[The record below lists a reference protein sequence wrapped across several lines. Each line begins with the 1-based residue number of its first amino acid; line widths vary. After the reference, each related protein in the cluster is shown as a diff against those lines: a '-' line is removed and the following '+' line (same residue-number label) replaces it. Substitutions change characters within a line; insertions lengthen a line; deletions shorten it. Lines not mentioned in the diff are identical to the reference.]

1 MVVEFL
7 KIGMMDMK
15 NKFKVMISYVCAFIG
30 MMFSFIGG
38 CMLDSEKL
46 LLPITICFVGI
57 IILGI
62 SIVIN
67 RKVWL

>member
-1 MVVEFL
+1 MAVEFL

-46 LLPITICFVGI
+46 FLPITICFVGI
-57 IILGI
+57 VFLGI

-67 RKVWL
+67 RKGWL

>member
-1 MVVEFL
+1 MAVEFL

-30 MMFSFIGG
+30 VMILFVGG

-46 LLPITICFVGI
+46 SLPITICFVGI
-57 IILGI
+57 VFLGI

>member
-1 MVVEFL
+1 MAVEFL

-15 NKFKVMISYVCAFIG
+15 NKFKIMIAYVCAFIG
-30 MMFSFIGG
+30 MMFYFVGG

-46 LLPITICFVGI
+46 FLPIMICFVGI
-57 IILGI
+57 VFLGI

-67 RKVWL
+67 RKGWL

>member
-15 NKFKVMISYVCAFIG
+15 NKFKVTIGYVCAFIG

-46 LLPITICFVGI
+46 SLPITICFVGI
-57 IILGI
+57 VLLGI

>member
-1 MVVEFL
+1 MAKEFL

-46 LLPITICFVGI
+46 FLPFTICFVGI
-57 IILGI
+57 VFLGI
-62 SIVIN
+62 ALFFN
-67 RKVWL
+67 RKGWL

>member
-1 MVVEFL
+1 MAEEFL

-15 NKFKVMISYVCAFIG
+15 NKIKVMIGYVCAFIG

-38 CMLDSEKL
+38 CMLDSERL
-46 LLPITICFVGI
+46 FLPTTICFIGVVFF
-57 IILGI
+57 GI
-62 SIVIN
+62 SLLIN

>member
-1 MVVEFL
+1 MAEEFL

-15 NKFKVMISYVCAFIG
+15 NKFKIMISYVCAFIG

-46 LLPITICFVGI
+46 FLPIMICFVGVVF
-57 IILGI
+57 LGI

-67 RKVWL
+67 RKGWL

>member
-1 MVVEFL
+1 MAAEFP
-7 KIGMMDMK
+7 KIWRMKMK
-15 NKFKVMISYVCAFIG
+15 NKFKIMLGYVCAFIG
-30 MMFSFIGG
+30 MMFSFVGG

-46 LLPITICFVGI
+46 LLPITICFVGVVF
-57 IILGI
+57 LGI

>member
-1 MVVEFL
+1 MAVEFL

-15 NKFKVMISYVCAFIG
+15 NKFKIMISYVCAFIG

-46 LLPITICFVGI
+46 FLPITICFVGI
-57 IILGI
+57 VFLGI
-62 SIVIN
+62 ALFLN

>member
-1 MVVEFL
+1 MAKEFL

-15 NKFKVMISYVCAFIG
+15 NKIKIMFGYVCAIIG
-30 MMFSFIGG
+30 VMISFIGG

-46 LLPITICFVGI
+46 FLPIIICFIGI
-57 IILGI
+57 VFLGI
-62 SIVIN
+62 ALFLN

>member
-15 NKFKVMISYVCAFIG
+15 NKFKVMIGYICAFIG

-46 LLPITICFVGI
+46 FLPIIICFAGI
-57 IILGI
+57 VFLGI

-67 RKVWL
+67 RKGWL

>member
-15 NKFKVMISYVCAFIG
+15 NKFKVTIGYVCVFIG

-38 CMLDSEKL
+38 CMLDSEEL
-46 LLPITICFVGI
+46 FLPIIICLVGVI
-57 IILGI
+57 FFGI
-62 SIVIN
+62 ALFLN
-67 RKVWL
+67 RKVWV

>member
-15 NKFKVMISYVCAFIG
+15 NKFKVMIGYVCAFIG
-30 MMFSFIGG
+30 MMFLFIGG

-57 IILGI
+57 ILLGI
-62 SIVIN
+62 SVVIN

>member
-1 MVVEFL
+1 MAVEFL

-30 MMFSFIGG
+30 MMFSLVGG

-46 LLPITICFVGI
+46 FLPITICFVGI
-57 IILGI
+57 VFLGI
-62 SIVIN
+62 SVVIN
-67 RKVWL
+67 RKGWL

>member
-15 NKFKVMISYVCAFIG
+15 NKFKVMIGYVCAFIG
-30 MMFSFIGG
+30 MMLSFIGG

-46 LLPITICFVGI
+46 SLPITICFIGI
-57 IILGI
+57 VLLGI

>member
-1 MVVEFL
+1 MAVEFL

-15 NKFKVMISYVCAFIG
+15 NKFKVMVGCVCAFIG

-46 LLPITICFVGI
+46 FLPIMICFIGI
-57 IILGI
+57 VFLGI
-62 SIVIN
+62 ALFFN
-67 RKVWL
+67 RKRLL

>member
-15 NKFKVMISYVCAFIG
+15 NKFKVTIGYVCVFIG

-46 LLPITICFVGI
+46 FLPIMICFIGVVF
-57 IILGI
+57 LGI

-67 RKVWL
+67 RKG

>member
-1 MVVEFL
+1 MAKEFL

-15 NKFKVMISYVCAFIG
+15 NKFKIMISYVCAFIG

-46 LLPITICFVGI
+46 FLPIMICFIGVVF
-57 IILGI
+57 LGI

-67 RKVWL
+67 RKGWL

>member
-15 NKFKVMISYVCAFIG
+15 NKFKVMIGYVCAFIG
-30 MMFSFIGG
+30 MMFFFIGG

-46 LLPITICFVGI
+46 SLPITICFVGI
-57 IILGI
+57 ILLGI
-62 SIVIN
+62 SVVIN

>member
-1 MVVEFL
+1 MAKEFL

-15 NKFKVMISYVCAFIG
+15 NKFKIMISYVCAFIG

-46 LLPITICFVGI
+46 FLPIMICFIGVVF
-57 IILGI
+57 LGI

-67 RKVWL
+67 RKG

>member
-1 MVVEFL
+1 MAVEFL

-15 NKFKVMISYVCAFIG
+15 NKFKIMIAYVCAFIG

-38 CMLDSEKL
+38 CMLDSENL
-46 LLPITICFVGI
+46 FLPIMICFIGVVF
-57 IILGI
+57 LGI

-67 RKVWL
+67 RKGWL

>member
-1 MVVEFL
+1 MAEEFL

-30 MMFSFIGG
+30 MMFSFVGG

-46 LLPITICFVGI
+46 FLPITICFVGTVF
-57 IILGI
+57 LGI